1 MMQGNE
7 RRYKANGMVEVD
19 DTPERL
25 ERRQEGRM
33 VKRLEQRF
41 GRLMRV
47 SGQRERK
54 DSGGRS
60 GWGKRKVDGMTRK
73 YQKKDDR
80 TGGAARRKSAGPPRG
95 RGVEE
100 GPREGGRLTDERWR
114 QQWCTWEQSA
124 ACERVGSVPAVVQVL
139 PSAHRDGGGPR
150 CRRRHMP

>member
-47 SGQRERK
+47 SGQRERGK
-54 DSGGRS
+54 TLEAGAGG
-60 GWGKRKVDGMTRK
+60 GK
-73 YQKKDDR
+73 
-80 TGGAARRKSAGPPRG
+80 
-95 RGVEE
+95 
-100 GPREGGRLTDERWR
+100 GRLT
-114 QQWCTWEQSA
+114 
-124 ACERVGSVPAVVQVL
+124 G
-139 PSAHRDGGGPR
+139 
-150 CRRRHMP
+150 